1 MDSEIKNQRERRTNL
16 NFQFQREASPLA
28 WHFVITG
35 KAMGNES
42 VGEAAT
48 HDQRNKRRGL
58 MERSDRFHRGLT
70 KLLPFRALELSGNR
84 VFERV
89 GF

>member
-1 MDSEIKNQRERRTNL
+1 
-16 NFQFQREASPLA
+16 
-28 WHFVITG
+28 
-35 KAMGNES
+35 MGNES

-70 KLLPFRALELSGNR
+70 KLLPLRALELSCNR

>member
-1 MDSEIKNQRERRTNL
+1 MEI
-16 NFQFQREASPLA
+16 
-28 WHFVITG
+28 
-35 KAMGNES
+35 
-42 VGEAAT
+42 
-48 HDQRNKRRGL
+48 
-58 MERSDRFHRGLT
+58 SDRFHRGLT

>member
-1 MDSEIKNQRERRTNL
+1 
-16 NFQFQREASPLA
+16 
-28 WHFVITG
+28 
-35 KAMGNES
+35 
-42 VGEAAT
+42 
-48 HDQRNKRRGL
+48 

-70 KLLPFRALELSGNR
+70 KLLPLRALLELSCNR